1 MRSLRRTYGPS
12 LRWVRF
18 RLHGEPPNGR
28 WQPIRIMQIIGG
40 RWWSLD
46 LTRTEPIEPR
56 RPEPARITT
65 SSERAPLY
73 AAYAAARQRSKE
85 IGYQCEDD
93 SIIQYAVKAYET
105 AEMARLRAQ
114 VSEAFAVAA
123 EMTENSQDPLTTAYA
138 TQLRDRLYQAG
149 PDTGSYGSDSAS

>member
-1 MRSLRRTYGPS
+1 MRSFWRTYGPS
-12 LRWVRF
+12 FRWVRF

-28 WQPIRIMQIIGG
+28 WQPIRIMQIVGG

-56 RPEPARITT
+56 RPKPARITT
-65 SSERAPLY
+65 PAERAPLY
-73 AAYAAARQRSKE
+73 AAYAAARQRGLE
-85 IGYQCEDD
+85 IGAQCDDD

-114 VSEAFAVAA
+114 VAEGLAVAD
-123 EMTENSQDPLTTAYA
+123 EMEASEDPLIAAYA
-138 TQLRDRLYQAG
+138 TQLRQRLYQTE
-149 PDTGSYGSDSAS
+149 PEVGSKQEGDDNA